1 MPTSTYFSNYTNQGE
16 QALVDSLVIESI
28 RRFGYDVFYIPRTS
42 NNEDATFKEDASA
55 SYESNYPI
63 EMYIRTIDGF
73 QGDGQFLSK
82 FGIEIRHELT
92 LTVAIRTFANLVG
105 AATGMARPLEGDLIY
120 YPMDR
125 KLFVI
130 KNVDKYNVFFQSG
143 TLQSYN
149 LRCELFEYAG
159 EKLRTGIADV
169 DRVETSLSN
178 STLSHPLKDGN
189 GNLILD
195 AAGKPQFDPAFNVDM
210 AGNFSADNAEITTTS
225 TPLIDFS
232 EKDPL
237 EGF

>member
-1 MPTSTYFSNYTNQGE
+1 MPTSSYFNNYTNQGE
-16 QALVDSLVIESI
+16 QALIDSLVIESI
-28 RRFGYDVFYIPRTS
+28 RRYGYDVFYIPRKS
-42 NNEDATFKEDASA
+42 NTEDAVFKEDSSA
-55 SYESNYPI
+55 SFESNYPI

-105 AATGMARPLEGDLIY
+105 ATTGMARPLEGDLIY
-120 YPMDR
+120 YPMDH
-125 KLFVI
+125 KIFVI

-159 EKLRTGIADV
+159 EKLRTGIPDV
-169 DRVETSLSN
+169 DRVETQLSN
-178 STLSHPLKDGN
+178 STLSHPLVDAQGAV
-189 GNLILD
+189 ILD
-195 AAGKPQFDPAFNVDM
+195 AQGKPQFDPAFNVDL
-210 AGNFSADNAEITTTS
+210 AGNFGADNTEIKTAS